1 MVEPLSLCVNTQT
14 PLVQLLRPRPTT
26 SAGRGPS
33 IAPVQLSKLVEGTDY
48 RLSPGGVTRM
58 IAPLVRRLQADGV
71 LNEVHWVALNPSG
84 PRTILADGMTLHNVA
99 LDPARMASYGHVKEA
114 IWGAVHGIGGRGGDD
129 ELLWTDQYSEYAYY
143 NRASSEVIQE
153 LDRKYDFDAF
163 YVHDFQQLAVGHM
176 LNTLKPKIFRWH
188 IPFDETMIPPEWREW
203 LATYFNSYDVV
214 IVSARRYR
222 ASLKAF
228 GHTGKVRQLYPY
240 VDPAD
245 FSRPPHDEV
254 AATCRA
260 RGIRNEEVVL
270 VVGRMDPMKGQDRA
284 IRAFGAV
291 AKEFPSS
298 RLVLVGNGSFSG
310 AQGAPG
316 LSKGARWRTELELLV
331 KKLGLENRVLFTGHL
346 TQRELD
352 CFYEAARFT
361 VLPSVQEGFG
371 LVVVES
377 WLHRKPTIITDRAG
391 IAELV
396 QDGRNGLL
404 VDPDRPKKMAEQ
416 MRRLLADDGE
426 FVRRLGREGYKSS
439 KQCTVDTAA
448 PAEAKLLRDVTGG

>member
-14 PLVQLLRPRPTT
+14 PLVQLLGQR
-26 SAGRGPS
+26 SAGSARNS
-33 IAPVQLSKLVEGTDY
+33 SAAPLRLSSLTEGKDY
-48 RLSPGGVTRM
+48 RVSPGGVTRM
-58 IAPLVRRLQADGV
+58 VAPMVRRLQSDGV
-71 LNEVHWVALNPSG
+71 LEEVHWVALNPTG
-84 PRTILADGMTLHNVA
+84 PRTIEADGMMLHNVG

-114 IWGAVHGIGGRGGDD
+114 IWGAVHGLSGPGGEE

-188 IPFDETMIPPEWREW
+188 IPFDETMIPTEWRQW

-228 GHTGKVRQLYPY
+228 GHTGKVQQLYPY

-245 FSRPPHDEV
+245 FSRPPPAEV

-260 RGIRNEEVVL
+260 RGVQDEEVVL

-291 AKEFPSS
+291 AKEFPST

-310 AQGAPG
+310 AQGSPG
-316 LSKGARWRTELELLV
+316 LSKGARWRAELELLV
-331 KKLGLENRVLFTGHL
+331 KKLGLESRVLFTGHL
-346 TQRELD
+346 SQRELD
-352 CFYEAARFT
+352 CFYEAARLT

-377 WLHRKPTIITDRAG
+377 WLHRKPTIVTDRAG

-404 VDPDRPKKMAEQ
+404 VDPDRPKQMAEQ
-416 MRRLLADDGE
+416 MRKLLADDGE
-426 FVRRLGREGYKSS
+426 LGRRLGREGYKSS
-439 KQCTVDTAA
+439 KKCTVEAAA
-448 PAEAKLLRDVTGG
+448 PAEAKLLRDVTEG